1 MGIAQEP
8 QIESPLA
15 QWHNLFASV
24 GLAGQNMHIRVA
36 LTKHRQRI
44 GYRLDKGGRG
54 GKADTQFAGFTV
66 MQTRSAGGRVIHLGK
81 NLSAIGEKLLSG
93 RRQTDAA
100 IGAREQAGTGLLL
113 EDLNLL
119 A

>member
-1 MGIAQEP
+1 
-8 QIESPLA
+8 
-15 QWHNLFASV
+15 
-24 GLAGQNMHIRVA
+24 MHIRVA

-44 GYRLDKGGRG
+44 GYRLDKRGRG
-54 GKADTQFAGFTV
+54 GKADTQFAGFPMV
-66 MQTRSAGGRVIHLGK
+66 QTGGAGGRVIHLGE

-93 RRQTDAA
+93 RRQADAA
-100 IGAREQAGTGLLL
+100 VGAGEQAGAGLLL